1 MLTNGRGK
9 VGVENIENPKAFI
22 DYLQTIDDVYEKT
35 LEDYNPTKKKRVL
48 MVFDD
53 MISDMESD
61 KKLSP
66 IVTKCFLRGRKLN
79 ISLALVS
86 RPYSKVPK
94 TIKLNATIILS

>member
-1 MLTNGRGK
+1 
-9 VGVENIENPKAFI
+9 
-22 DYLQTIDDVYEKT
+22 
-35 LEDYNPTKKKRVL
+35 
-48 MVFDD
+48 
-53 MISDMESD
+53 MESD

-94 TIKLNATIILS
+94 TIKLDATIILS